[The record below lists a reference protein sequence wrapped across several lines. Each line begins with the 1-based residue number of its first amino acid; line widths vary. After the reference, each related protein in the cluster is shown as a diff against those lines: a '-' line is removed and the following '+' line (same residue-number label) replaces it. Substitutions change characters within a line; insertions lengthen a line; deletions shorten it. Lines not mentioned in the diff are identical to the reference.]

1 MFDFLKTPRTPTV
14 SDDETGTYADAFL
27 QMAELQASRTPIPEP
42 GHEAHIRDYGSSRKV
57 ARASLG
63 FA

>member
-1 MFDFLKTPRTPTV
+1 MFDFLKTPRVSTV

-27 QMAELQASRTPIPEP
+27 QMAELQAARTTTPEP
-42 GHEAHIRDYGSSRKV
+42 GHEAHIRDYGNSRKV
-57 ARASLG
+57 ARGSLG